1 MNIIRVES
9 LPKQLFDLIIK
20 EIIYLFILLLLPTLA
35 SAREVV
41 SILYFNNTTKI
52 EAHDWLRKGLADML
66 ITDISQVPQIK
77 VVEREALEKILKEQA
92 LSLTGAVDE
101 NQAVEVGKLLNAKK
115 LIYGSYIVTAKKI
128 RIDAKI
134 SDVETG
140 TIAAGIEVTGKID
153 QIFELE
159 KSLAQKILSKLSLKV
174 PDAIKIH
181 ETSSIDALRTY
192 YEGVSLFD
200 EGKIKKAK
208 EKFLKAKQLDPLY
221 LKPQKGLEASY
232 QFLKDFKKLRK
243 QREIHKL
250 YQFADQLK
258 IRLETPQWKTYAD
271 LIMEANLATMSPGE
285 VEQFN
290 KKNSAYMQCNTP
302 TQCTWRLMLTLWEI
316 GDKSAAYFND
326 VDIQK
331 KLALENNRIAEK
343 ARNVFKGDTFLAEIL
358 YQQIMDLMF
367 LKEFEKVKI
376 YAEEFMLTYPDYR
389 LIEFI
394 EYSYQKA
401 LKALSLN

>member
-1 MNIIRVES
+1 M
-9 LPKQLFDLIIK
+9 KQLFDLTIK
-20 EIIYLFILLLLPTLA
+20 KILYVLILLLLPSLS

-41 SILYFNNTTKI
+41 SILYFENTTKA
-52 EAHDWLRKGLADML
+52 EKHDWLHKGLSDML

-92 LSLTGAVDE
+92 LSQTGVIDE
-101 NQAVEVGKLLNAKK
+101 NQAVQVGKLLNAKK
-115 LIYGSYIVTAKKI
+115 LISGSYIVTGKKI

-134 SDVETG
+134 SDGETG
-140 TIAAGIEVTGKID
+140 IIAAGIGVTGKID

-174 PDAIKIH
+174 PDGIKIR
-181 ETSSIDALRTY
+181 ETSSINALRTY

-221 LKPQKGLEASY
+221 LKPQKGLEAYY
-232 QFLKDFKKLRK
+232 QYLKDFKKFRQ

-271 LIMEANLATMSPGE
+271 LIMQANLATMSPGE

-302 TQCTWRLMLTLWEI
+302 VQCTWRLMLTFEQI
-316 GDKSAAYFND
+316 GQKSSEYFND
-326 VDIQK
+326 IDLQK
-331 KLALENNRIAEK
+331 KLAMENLRIAEK
-343 ARNVFKGDTFLAEIL
+343 ARKVFKGDPFLGEIL
-358 YQQIMDLMF
+358 YQQIMDLRF

-389 LIEFI
+389 LIEFV
-394 EYSYQKA
+394 EDTYQKA